1 MCFIVVA
8 IINRNLAPLTYYT
21 HDEVVLYD
29 IMQVSVRNK
38 MELGII
44 VQIISNQNF
53 EFEILEAKKSHF
65 SYTQTQRI
73 LLPFM
78 SAYYMQS
85 IGITAQV
92 FTPKDMRLG
101 SNIHSSGLPNFTLQK
116 NEDSESNHHIK
127 CKQAFDMESKY
138 DKNLDS
144 TPTNHAN
151 KTTNSSNCSM
161 ALD

>member
-1 MCFIVVA
+1 MKFQLIVVA

-53 EFEILEAKKSHF
+53 EFAILEAKKSHF

-101 SNIHSSGLPNFTLQK
+101 SSIHSSGLPNFKLQK
-116 NEDSESNHHIK
+116 NEDLE
-127 CKQAFDMESKY
+127 F
-138 DKNLDS
+138 
-144 TPTNHAN
+144 
-151 KTTNSSNCSM
+151 
-161 ALD
+161 

>member
-1 MCFIVVA
+1 M
-8 IINRNLAPLTYYT
+8 
-21 HDEVVLYD
+21 
-29 IMQVSVRNK
+29 
-38 MELGII
+38 LGII

-53 EFEILEAKKSHF
+53 EFAILEAKKSHF

-101 SNIHSSGLPNFTLQK
+101 LAFTQVGCQILSYK
-116 NEDSESNHHIK
+116 
-127 CKQAFDMESKY
+127 
-138 DKNLDS
+138 
-144 TPTNHAN
+144 
-151 KTTNSSNCSM
+151 KTRI
-161 ALD
+161 